1 MGSSL
6 HGTWVRR
13 RALARN
19 CGTAPASAPFDNM
32 SPLAAGMSAV
42 SAALVREG
50 LRSKLLGSRMLVAT
64 NAVNLAVQLYQ
75 IGCAQAGTL
84 G

>member
-6 HGTWVRR
+6 HGTSVRF
-13 RALARN
+13 RA
-19 CGTAPASAPFDNM
+19 TAGICAAGLASA
-32 SPLAAGMSAV
+32 SLHRLSSLAAGMSAV

-75 IGCAQAGTL
+75 IGCVV
-84 G
+84 

>member
-6 HGTWVRR
+6 RGTSVRF
-13 RALARN
+13 RA
-19 CGTAPASAPFDNM
+19 TAGSCATGMETASLD
-32 SPLAAGMSAV
+32 SLIPLAAGMSAV